1 MNISLKEKQELL
13 ENTDLNDRLKTLS
26 LLTKELQMLEM
37 KNEIQSKVKTDLD
50 KQQRE
55 YYLHQQMKAIQE
67 ELGGSG
73 SEKEID
79 EMKKEPLKRNGLKK
93 WS

>member
-1 MNISLKEKQELL
+1 
-13 ENTDLNDRLKTLS
+13 
-26 LLTKELQMLEM
+26 MLEM
-37 KNEIQSKVKTDLD
+37 KNEIQSKVKIDLD

-79 EMKKEPLKRNGLKK
+79 EMRKKPLKRNGLKK
-93 WS
+93 LRRI